1 MAPSH
6 SLALGARKAVAE
18 AATERLAQSTTQ
30 PGGELAWKLVHF
42 EEKHLKFTLQAGE
55 TTLAWFVKKDDT
67 HRIALAP
74 VVFSQWVEEVRVWKA
89 KLDTGHLT
97 LIHVKPVGGL
107 PPHVF
112 VSPHPEASQARAHRA
127 TCKPARAY
135 IVELVGAPPP
145 LVPDP
150 VE

>member
-1 MAPSH
+1 M
-6 SLALGARKAVAE
+6 
-18 AATERLAQSTTQ
+18 
-30 PGGELAWKLVHF
+30 
-42 EEKHLKFTLQAGE
+42 
-55 TTLAWFVKKDDT
+55 KKDDT

-74 VVFSQWVEEVRVWKA
+74 VVFSRWVEEVRVWKA

-112 VSPHPEASQARAHRA
+112 VSPHPEASQRRAHKAACKQARA
-127 TCKPARAY
+127 C

-145 LVPDP
+145 LVSDT
-150 VE
+150 VG